1 MLPLS
6 IEEAINQL
14 NELLKN
20 LPGQPAQEQMAGRVV
35 ASPSTIPSNAKLSA
49 VMILLFKKEAI
60 WHCCLIKRAEN
71 QGAHSGQFAFP
82 GGRVDEGDANL
93 LHTAIRETREEI
105 GVHLKEEQIIG
116 ALTPLYIPVSNYIVH
131 PYIAFCDAPTN
142 YEIQIDEVAF
152 VKELELTH
160 LLNPVNKTKTRIRL
174 RDAPQTKIEVP
185 AYKISDTELIW
196 GATAMILAEFEV
208 ILSRTKPQ
216 II

>member
-1 MLPLS
+1 MLSAS
-6 IEEAINQL
+6 IDYTIQQL
-14 NELLKN
+14 PTLLKD
-20 LPGQPAQEQMAGRVV
+20 LPGKSAQEQMAGRVV
-35 ASPSTIPSNAKLSA
+35 ALPSTIPSNAKLSA
-49 VMILLFKKEAI
+49 VMILLFKKESF

-71 QGAHSGQFAFP
+71 KGAHSGQFAFP
-82 GGRVDEGDANL
+82 GGSLDEDDASL

-116 ALTPLYIPVSNYIVH
+116 ALTPLYIPVSNYMVH

-142 YEIQIDEVAF
+142 YELQIEEVAF
-152 VKELELTH
+152 VKELKIEH
-160 LLNPVNKTKTRIRL
+160 LLNPINKTKTSIRL
-174 RDAPQTKIEVP
+174 RDAPNKEIEVP